1 MAITYVSNPLITEGN
16 YPLDARTV
24 TTFDQMPSIEYPF
37 VGMQVYVTEEETTYL
52 INEDCL
58 TTSGRKTVFK
68 EVDELR
74 KNCVKIATADN
85 IIGLLDGIT
94 VVGPSG
100 PGIEKRYCLGTENAP
115 KYELTDKTV
124 REPYGWDTMR
134 PTPTELLPF
143 VWSIEAQIIWNSDEQ
158 AYTALGPD
166 GWSSPMRENGTS
178 GTSGKDFAI
187 LGTYDDLAALKA
199 AVTNPS
205 AGDAYAVG
213 TAAPYDIYIWDALNN
228 EWVNHGA
235 IQGAKGDPGD
245 PAWKSITKFI
255 FRSTA
260 GQSDPLATP
269 PTPTGGSYDFKTG
282 AFNTPNNWQIIDN
295 SLEKPIWMS
304 SKVFAED
311 TTAETAWDEPIMI
324 SGADGS
330 AGEDGVGI
338 EYAYKR
344 AKSEAEAP
352 TDKPGEITEGGSD
365 GNGWWDNPQG
375 VDSTWTCE
383 YVCIRTGRNFEW
395 TEWNEPSLW
404 SKYGA
409 NGQDGDGV
417 EYIYYINTL
426 NDAPANPTPNNYATV
441 EDYNKSEW
449 LPNKMGGSYANNGG
463 ATISVEDASN
473 WSDNPHGVNKTNK
486 FEYVATRKKVN
497 GTWGAFSEPK
507 LWSTFAEDGTDGT
520 DGETTLLAILDN
532 PMDTVLLDAN
542 GNVSTGLPIS
552 TNFHVYEGT
561 EELVVENLTYSVPDD
576 SDINGDYITVT
587 VGTSSNPAANFTM
600 KEGSIRNTISTK
612 IPVTLEGTVNVKGK
626 DAVYHTTFLINKIS
640 AAAPNI
646 IIDFANDN
654 INIAADEA
662 GVATTLTANNY
673 INAFKG
679 LDELTIESVTCDDS
693 NVTCNYLGNKEVKVT
708 LAKFDTD
715 TYNVLLNVNAKD
727 DEDNVYARS
736 ASFRLIKVKAGMPG
750 EPAIFFEIKPNLRVI
765 KTDSD
770 GNIANSSKT
779 LTAAVIKHTGAA
791 IEEFELSNKPNNIIV
806 YYDVDGDALDTIMP
820 DAGLDISNAI
830 TGDLD
835 LDRYICLSLYD
846 SNSASVIDKER
857 IYMIHDGTPGKD
869 GQDGKDGADGLPGAD
884 GRSIVSTT
892 CQYGISGSESA
903 LPYDWFDQVP
913 TLSQGMYL
921 WTKTTWS
928 YDDETSEVGYMKTYI
943 PKDGQDG
950 NDGSNGAPGKDGTGI
965 DSTEIKYATNT
976 NPSVTPT
983 TWYDQVPSLEGGYY
997 LWTRI
1002 IWSYT
1007 DGSTETSYQK
1017 TYIGQDGNDG
1027 ADGAPGKD
1035 GTGIASTEIKYGLSL
1050 SENTQPSNW
1059 YNDVPTLSQSY
1070 YLWTRIVWTY
1080 TDDTTETSYQKTY
1093 IAKDG
1098 QAGVGYKLV
1107 ASSVVIAKE
1116 YNGTVK
1122 NTEAAKVSLVRI
1134 EGDELIN
1141 VTSVPEAYELRRYVD
1156 GVEEVINSL
1165 PDTISTTAMASIEDN
1180 VRYELY
1186 YVQTG
1191 TSNEFIADSV
1201 TISVIKDAQPGVDGR
1216 MMYFAGEFNINESGE
1231 SETITYTVD
1240 DTTVPYVYDDSG
1252 RKVGIEDAPIYFYL
1266 ATNSYSSTVTPYNDY
1281 KAGKD
1286 NWRPVTSM
1294 DVLYSKIGMFDTANV
1309 GPAVFYKDW
1318 VFSQNDTNG
1327 NSNYKNFTFDETTGK
1342 PTGTIL
1348 PAVWFNFKTGQGSLA
1363 NGQISWDKSGNVE
1376 FGSKVKLSWG
1386 SITDA
1391 PSIDGSE
1398 SSVTTAIYV
1407 SNGDFTSS
1415 STKYLWTGEEGTY
1428 SDGNMYYVWVT
1439 ESYYDSYM
1447 NNEYVDDGNYYDLAF
1462 TVKGQD
1468 IKIGDNVRV
1477 AGSFGYIE
1485 GDDYWLSEE
1494 TDEDIS
1500 VVNVENGTG
1509 NLTATDVT
1517 NIIQNTEISG
1527 TQIKTGTITSN
1538 QLAAGSITANK
1549 IAAGSIT
1556 ADKLNVDS
1564 LSAKLVNTTPDSTD
1578 GAGNITIQGNG
1589 ITVNEIV
1596 NTTTTDY
1603 ARPVLKIH
1611 GNDMLDLSTIPQ
1623 TVTANYNGPGSLI
1636 ADGGDVFYRAD
1647 HAEVRK
1653 LGTVTLNGNCDWVLT
1668 ATPTNS
1674 TESIT
1679 NPYLHYSLSSWSY
1692 INTTRVY
1699 GNLYVFYDICVVPSG
1714 TSASNLTYWENAY
1727 VYQIE
1732 IDSLTEWSGQSGKV
1746 YPDNPYGV
1754 PINQGSKGQIFSKRF
1769 DDGTYDIYERFS
1781 IRQNTGMGQEIDATF
1796 DLGSYNY
1803 NTMSLTMD
1811 FVPSVNVKMTEVAA
1825 DGLRV
1830 SYDTDSYFATNG
1842 DSFIMRSGTNAIG
1855 LDANGFWIALR
1866 QGSGTTLNWSKYSGL
1881 SMTGTTG
1888 NFTMIFASKST
1899 VADGDLTL

>member
-178 GTSGKDFAI
+178 GTSGKDFSI

-269 PTPTGGSYDFKTG
+269 PTPTGGSYDFETG
-282 AFNTPNNWQIIDN
+282 AFNTPNNWQIIDS

-324 SGADGS
+324 SGTDGS

-426 NDAPANPTPNNYATV
+426 NDAPANPTPNNYTTV

-463 ATISVEDASN
+463 ATISAEDVSN

-576 SDINGDYITVT
+576 SDINDDYITVT

-626 DAVYHTTFLINKIS
+626 DVVYHTTFLINKIS

-921 WTKTTWS
+921 WTKTTWT
-928 YDDETSEVGYMKTYI
+928 YDSGNPEVGYMKTYI
-943 PKDGQDG
+943 AK
-950 NDGSNGAPGKDGTGI
+950 
-965 DSTEIKYATNT
+965 
-976 NPSVTPT
+976 
-983 TWYDQVPSLEGGYY
+983 
-997 LWTRI
+997 
-1002 IWSYT
+1002 
-1007 DGSTETSYQK
+1007 
-1017 TYIGQDGNDG
+1017 DGNDG
-1027 ADGAPGKD
+1027 ADGQPGKD
-1035 GTGIASTEIKYGLSL
+1035 
-1050 SENTQPSNW
+1050 
-1059 YNDVPTLSQSY
+1059 
-1070 YLWTRIVWTY
+1070 
-1080 TDDTTETSYQKTY
+1080 
-1093 IAKDG
+1093 
-1098 QAGVGYKLV
+1098 GVGYKLV

-1439 ESYYDSYM
+1439 ESDYDSYM

-1485 GDDYWLSEE
+1485 GDDYWRSEE
-1494 TDEDIS
+1494 TEEDIS

-1509 NLTATDVT
+1509 NLTADDVT
-1517 NIIQNTEISG
+1517 NIVKTEITG
-1527 TQIKTGTITSN
+1527 DWITTGTINAKDVNIENLNASN
-1538 QLAAGSITANK
+1538 INMGKLGAKMIDVDNLVVSKLDTKPSQTDTTGKITIEGNDMIIYNLSTVKPAIKICGDSLPNLSSTAPVSPGRKNYTFMGQTAQTRSGSTTVYNKLGSIT
-1549 IAAGSIT
+1549 
-1556 ADKLNVDS
+1556 VDTNYDLTVS
-1564 LSAKLVNTTPDSTD
+1564 PETPYDLALKWID
-1578 GAGNITIQGNG
+1578 GAEYGYHANVSFGLNFVSSNQTNLFRATMDFSFNTGRDNGGSGIVIT
-1589 ITVNEIV
+1589 
-1596 NTTTTDY
+1596 
-1603 ARPVLKIH
+1603 
-1611 GNDMLDLSTIPQ
+1611 
-1623 TVTANYNGPGSLI
+1623 
-1636 ADGGDVFYRAD
+1636 GGDLMPVID
-1647 HAEVRK
+1647 GNSGH
-1653 LGTVTLNGNCDWVLT
+1653 TL
-1668 ATPTNS
+1668 
-1674 TESIT
+1674 
-1679 NPYLHYSLSSWSY
+1679 
-1692 INTTRVY
+1692 
-1699 GNLYVFYDICVVPSG
+1699 
-1714 TSASNLTYWENAY
+1714 
-1727 VYQIE
+1727 
-1732 IDSLTEWSGQSGKV
+1732 
-1746 YPDNPYGV
+1746 
-1754 PINQGSKGQIFSKRF
+1754 SKGK
-1769 DDGTYDIYERFS
+1769 TYDIYEVYIIEFEDPEDDSELSVQFGFRQYETSTTLVDS
-1781 IRQNTGMGQEIDATF
+1781 INIHYEYHTPTDRVSE
-1796 DLGSYNY
+1796 L
-1803 NTMSLTMD
+1803 
-1811 FVPSVNVKMTEVAA
+1811 AA
-1825 DGLRV
+1825 DGIRFRQSPYEYFETCGNEMIIQDYYEAMGFNANGLWIAQTAG
-1830 SYDTDSYFATNG
+1830 DTLNSIIWSKPEVGTDGTLKFATSTKVAYQEIRN
-1842 DSFIMRSGTNAIG
+1842 
-1855 LDANGFWIALR
+1855 
-1866 QGSGTTLNWSKYSGL
+1866 
-1881 SMTGTTG
+1881 
-1888 NFTMIFASKST
+1888 TMFKH
-1899 VADGDLTL
+1899 